1 MTFMG
6 ELGKLKEHCT
16 RIYIMHHKRF
26 MSAAYSINFDRT
38 SETEINSDKT

>member
-6 ELGKLKEHCT
+6 EFGKLKEHCT

-26 MSAAYSINFDRT
+26 MSAAHSINSDRT
-38 SETEINSDKT
+38 SKTEINPDKV